1 MDKTAV
7 SLSRGDIPLY
17 YIDNTHIRQSSQL
30 LVVKCQSYLKVFL
43 EFVMRFTDMHSL
55 TRGRVGYLQSSLI
68 YLNNPCKVDSLI

>member
-17 YIDNTHIRQSSQL
+17 YIDSTHIRQSSQL

-43 EFVMRFTDMHSL
+43 EFVMRFTDIHSL
-55 TRGRVGYLQSSLI
+55 TTGRVGYLQRRGSI
-68 YLNNPCKVDSLI
+68 YLNNPFKVGS